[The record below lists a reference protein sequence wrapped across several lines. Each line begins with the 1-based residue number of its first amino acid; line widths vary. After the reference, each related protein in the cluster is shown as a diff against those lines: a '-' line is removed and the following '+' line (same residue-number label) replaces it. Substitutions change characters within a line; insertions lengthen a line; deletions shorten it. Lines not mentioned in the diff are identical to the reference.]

1 MNVSGTLVRICI
13 ALSLIAAAGAVRGES
28 ADYPT
33 GLRVEFVLECMR
45 ERDNPQYELIH
56 KCSCVID
63 RFAREM
69 NYDEFMEAWTTAKGV
84 YIAGER
90 GAALRDNKEA
100 QKLARRF
107 RESLIAAEVSCFLRS
122 PQPEEGSG
130 Q

>member
-1 MNVSGTLVRICI
+1 MNAWIALARICI
-13 ALSLIAAAGAVRGES
+13 ALSMVATAGTVRGES

-69 NYDEFMEAWTTAKGV
+69 NYDEFMEAWTTSKGV
-84 YIAGER
+84 FIAGER
-90 GAALRDNKEA
+90 GGALRDNKEA
-100 QKLARRF
+100 QKLARHF